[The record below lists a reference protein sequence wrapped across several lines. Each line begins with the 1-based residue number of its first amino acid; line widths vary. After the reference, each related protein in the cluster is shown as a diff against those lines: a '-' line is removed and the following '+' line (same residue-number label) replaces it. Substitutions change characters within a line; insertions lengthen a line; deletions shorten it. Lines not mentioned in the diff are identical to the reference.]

1 MGSSVLDRT
10 GSRPQLA
17 FLSSPKKKKA
27 RGTFRN
33 NQTRGGRSRNPFCSS
48 RFLFSHQAKEPLARF
63 SSHRFD
69 AVFRGR
75 RRRSQSRGDQLI
87 VVAGVARGRIPI
99 EKKRRE
105 GTRRNKKE
113 NQDGGFHCQTDDGQP
128 AQRRQRSV

>member
-1 MGSSVLDRT
+1 MVIGD
-10 GSRPQLA
+10 
-17 FLSSPKKKKA
+17 
-27 RGTFRN
+27 
-33 NQTRGGRSRNPFCSS
+33 RSRYSDNAPYPVQIQGKVLPSFN
-48 RFLFSHQAKEPLARF
+48 LALITFVLRLWT
-63 SSHRFD
+63 
-69 AVFRGR
+69 GR